1 MVCCCQ
7 GLHINERLLAL
18 FLVMKTL
25 KAYTFTCSGAENH
38 RKSTEP
44 VKPGFYMSYYS
55 CKLFAI

>member
-1 MVCCCQ
+1 
-7 GLHINERLLAL
+7 
-18 FLVMKTL
+18 MKTL